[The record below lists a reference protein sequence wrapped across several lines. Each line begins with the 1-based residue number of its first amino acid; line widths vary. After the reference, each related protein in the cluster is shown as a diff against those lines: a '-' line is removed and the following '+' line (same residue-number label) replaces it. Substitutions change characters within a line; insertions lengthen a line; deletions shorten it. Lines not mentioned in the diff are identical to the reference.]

1 MRNNWRVLLGLFA
14 VLSMLTA
21 ACGGD
26 SASEPEES
34 EPAGGA
40 TEATEAEGGSEEP
53 TTGGGEGASGTIAI
67 SGSSTVE
74 PISAAVAEQFAGENP
89 DVSVSVDGPG
99 TGDGFELFCQ
109 GQTQISDASRPIAEE
124 EAAACEEA
132 GIEFIELQV
141 ANDGIAVLTNPANEA
156 VSCLGFADL
165 YALVGPEST
174 GFSSW
179 DAANDLGTELEASNV
194 PYPSVPL
201 EITAPG
207 EESGTYD
214 SFVEIVFGDLAEERE
229 QEEVSRPDYNASA
242 DDNVIIQG
250 IEGSESS
257 LGWVG
262 FAFSEEAG
270 DGVKP
275 IAIEDPESGE
285 CVEATAETIADNS
298 YPISRPLFIYVN
310 ANELESN
317 TALESFV
324 DLYLSD
330 EGIANAESVGYVAL
344 EPDRLEEVRA
354 AFEDRTTG
362 TQAS

>member
-1 MRNNWRVLLGLFA
+1 MRSNWRVLLGLLA
-14 VLSMLTA
+14 VLSMLAA

-26 SASEPEES
+26 SVAPGSESAAASDE
-34 EPAGGA
+34 
-40 TEATEAEGGSEEP
+40 TEASGSADGGS
-53 TTGGGEGASGTIAI
+53 GSIAI

-109 GQTQISDASRPIAEE
+109 GEIQISDASRAIEE
-124 EAAACEEA
+124 EEVAACEEA

-141 ANDGIAVLTNPANEA
+141 AVDGLSVLTNPANDA
-156 VSCLGFADL
+156 VTCLAFEDM

-174 GFSSW
+174 GFSTW
-179 DAANDLGTELEASNV
+179 DAANDLGAELEASNV

-214 SFVEIVFGDLAEERE
+214 SFVEIVLEGIAEERE
-229 QEEVSRPDYNASA
+229 QEPQTRPDYNASA
-242 DDNVIIQG
+242 DDSVIIQG
-250 IEGSESS
+250 IQGSESS
-257 LGWVG
+257 FGWVG
-262 FAFSEEAG
+262 YAFAAEAG
-270 DGVKP
+270 DAVKS
-275 IAIEDPESGE
+275 IEVEDPESGE
-285 CVEATAETIADNS
+285 CIAATPETIADTT

-310 ANELESN
+310 AGELESN
-317 TALESFV
+317 AALESFV
-324 DLYLSD
+324 DYYLSD
-330 EGIANAESVGYVAL
+330 EGIVNAESAGYVAL

-362 TQAS
+362 QQAS